1 MKGATSCPD
10 GDTIVTSQECEVA
23 CQTLGKA
30 IGNDLKDSEECYVA
44 GNQKCRQDG
53 RVGAKASMVCRGS
66 DFVHKSKLKSNISI
80 FFSCYTLENTF

>member
-1 MKGATSCPD
+1 MKGATSCSD
-10 GDTIVTSQECEVA
+10 GDTIVTSQECESA

-66 DFVHKSKLKSNISI
+66 DFVHKSKLKSNILAY
-80 FFSCYTLENTF
+80 FFHAIH

>member
-10 GDTIVTSQECEVA
+10 GDTIVTSQECELA

-53 RVGAKASMVCRGS
+53 RVGAKASLVCKGR
-66 DFVHKSKLKSNISI
+66 DFLHKSRYKEKNIKMI
-80 FFSCYTLENTF
+80 AK